1 MPLDADRARIARDL
15 LGWSTERLAWSAG
28 VSVKAVQALEATG
41 LIRAVDEQRLRSAL
55 ERAGVEFSS
64 GPGVLGPGVRL
75 RPWAM
80 RTN

>member
-1 MPLDADRARIARDL
+1 MPLDADRTRIARDL
-15 LGWSTERLAWSAG
+15 LGWSPERLAWSAG

-41 LIRAVDEQRLRSAL
+41 LVRATAEQRLRSAL

-75 RPWAM
+75 RPSG
-80 RTN
+80 RRRV